1 MPTLFGLQTNRSII
15 QGSENYSTGICSS
28 ESEVLCCS
36 RIAFSSSRSTESA
49 KKINEISCITGL
61 AMSGRIAVK
70 ANVLALGNPACQWP
84 QQNLSCCS
92 LRHAAPCFLTQRWD
106 QIDHTSQKNHS
117 SMVKMC
123 GEMRT
128 KSSRLQRI
136 VEYNTVI

>member
-1 MPTLFGLQTNRSII
+1 MLQRKQHMPTLFGLQTNRSII

-49 KKINEISCITGL
+49 KQINEISCITGL

-70 ANVLALGNPACQWP
+70 ANVLALRNPACQWP

-106 QIDHTSQKNHS
+106 Q
-117 SMVKMC
+117 
-123 GEMRT
+123 
-128 KSSRLQRI
+128 RLITPAKKKPFVHGQDVWRNENK
-136 VEYNTVI
+136 V